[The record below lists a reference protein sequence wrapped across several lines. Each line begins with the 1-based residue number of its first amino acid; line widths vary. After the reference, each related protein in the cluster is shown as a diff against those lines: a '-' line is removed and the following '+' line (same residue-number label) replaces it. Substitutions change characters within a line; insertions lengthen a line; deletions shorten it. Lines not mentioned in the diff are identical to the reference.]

1 MPVLFAMTLFISAA
15 ILFLVQPMVGKKV
28 LPLFGGSPAVW
39 NTCMV
44 FYQAVLL
51 LGYLY
56 AHKLTSLK
64 SQKAQISIHL
74 VVLAVAGG
82 LMALASLLTESHTTV
97 PILTQFIPQ
106 DEAFPFLNVLATL
119 TIAVGVPF
127 FAVST
132 SAPLLQRWFTT
143 TGHPSAKDPYFLYAA
158 SNVGSLLSLL
168 SYPLLIEPLFTI
180 TQQTW
185 LFAGGMVL
193 LMVFTLL
200 CARATLHPLKPPSL
214 MEQSTETVRVE
225 RKPTG
230 RQAARWLAM
239 SLIPSSLMLGV
250 TNHLTT
256 DIAAIPLLWII
267 PLGLYL
273 LTFIV
278 AFAKGAQHLRG
289 VVGLLAP
296 VLLLLLVFTMT
307 SGLKLTV
314 FVQIALHLVVYFFL
328 VLMLHLE
335 LAATRPNARYLTNF
349 YLWISLGG
357 VLGGLFN
364 ALLAPLI
371 FPWAIEYTLAM
382 VAACFFVPGWKD
394 IPSEGLSEKQIE
406 NRTVRRI
413 VLDALT
419 LPVLLISSNMLLS
432 FSYNPT
438 GTKVTEWIADQ
449 LNALCKFV
457 GLGSSIGSGSVA
469 TFLFFAP
476 PCLLAF
482 FTLHRP
488 VRFGLAV
495 LGIVFVMHYVSIS
508 NKYVID
514 TRRSYFGVL
523 QIRHDTINAYELKK
537 VPPTSEDD
545 YPKEWNEYPA
555 VMLSHGTTVHGRQ
568 FADEKNLPKGVGKE
582 TPLTYYHPD
591 GPVGDLFRDTFLQ
604 HPNDVQVGMVGLGT
618 GSVAGYMQKGQN
630 LTFFEID
637 PKVLKIV
644 ETPQYFSYFSSAKA
658 RGANIDVIIGDA
670 RLTLD
675 RAKERKFH
683 LLLID
688 AFSSDAIPIHLMTEQ
703 AMLMYMERLTDDGLL
718 AFHVSNRYLR
728 LDPVLAAIADR
739 CGMTCLIRTDYC
751 EVTNGGQTYPN
762 PDVAPGR
769 TSCGWVVLAK
779 KPERLERTF
788 TNPDYSRQAG
798 VVGGPAMTKEVLWNP
813 IERLPCV
820 TAWTDDYAD
829 VLSVFTAPEVIKIR
843 KSLGF
848 KTLDDK

>member
-1 MPVLFAMTLFISAA
+1 MPFLFALTLFISAA

-64 SQKAQISIHL
+64 SQKRQITIHL
-74 VVLAVAGG
+74 CVLTLAGV
-82 LMALASLLTESHTTV
+82 LMALAAWFTESHTTV

-106 DEAFPFLNVLATL
+106 DDAFPFLNVLATL

-132 SAPLLQRWFTT
+132 SAPLLQRWFTA
-143 TGHPSAKDPYFLYAA
+143 TGHPSSRDPYFLYAA

-168 SYPLLIEPLFTI
+168 SYPLLTEPLFTI

-185 LFAGGMVL
+185 IFAGGMAL
-193 LMVFTLL
+193 LLAFTLL
-200 CARATLHPLKPPSL
+200 CARTTLNPLKPPSL
-214 MEQSTETVRVE
+214 IEQVTESVSVRT
-225 RKPTG
+225 KPTG
-230 RQAARWLAM
+230 KQTARWVAI
-239 SLIPSSLMLGV
+239 SFIPSSLMLGV

-278 AFAKGAQHLRG
+278 AFAKGAHHLRG

-296 VLLLLLVFTMT
+296 VLLLLLLFTMT

-314 FVQIALHLVVYFFL
+314 FVQIIMHLVVYFFL

-335 LAATRPNARYLTNF
+335 LAASRPNVKYLTNF
-349 YLWISLGG
+349 YLWISFGG

-364 ALLAPLI
+364 ALLAPLL
-371 FPWAIEYTLAM
+371 FPWAIEYSLAM

-394 IPSEGLSEKQIE
+394 RPTEGLSEKKIE
-406 NRTVRRI
+406 SMNIRRI
-413 VLDALT
+413 VIDALT
-419 LPVLLISSNMLLS
+419 LPVLLIVSNMLLS
-432 FSYNPT
+432 FSYST
-438 GTKVTEWIADQ
+438 SGASFAGHISDGLT
-449 LNALCKFV
+449 ALCKFA
-457 GLGSSIGSGSVA
+457 GLQTPISTGSVT

-488 VRFGLAV
+488 IRFGLAV
-495 LGIVFVMHYVSIS
+495 LGIFFVMHYVAIT
-508 NKYVID
+508 NKWVIE

-523 QIRHDTINAYELKK
+523 QIRKDTINSYELKD
-537 VPPTSEDD
+537 PLPTDEDES
-545 YPKEWNEYPA
+545 PKQWVEFDA
-555 VMLSHGTTVHGRQ
+555 IMLSHGTTVHGRQ
-568 FADEKNLPKGVGKE
+568 FADDKKLPAGVSKE

-591 GPVGDLFRDTFLQ
+591 GPVGDLFRDTFLN
-604 HPNDVQVGMVGLGT
+604 HPTGVQVGMVGLGT
-618 GSVAGYMQKGQN
+618 GSVAGYMQKGQS
-630 LTFFEID
+630 LTFYEID
-637 PKVLKIV
+637 PKVHKLV
-644 ETPQYFSYFSSAKA
+644 ETPQYFSYFSKAKE
-658 RGANIDVIIGDA
+658 RGANIDVVIGDA

-675 RAKERKFH
+675 RAKDKKYH

-728 LDPVLAAIADR
+728 LEPVLAAIADK
-739 CGMTCLIRTDYC
+739 CGMTCMIRTDYC
-751 EVTNGGQTYPN
+751 DITTDGQTYAN
-762 PDVAPGR
+762 PAFAPGR

-779 KPERLERTF
+779 KPKRLESTF
-788 TNPDYSRQAG
+788 TNPDYSAQAS
-798 VVGGPAMTKEVLWNP
+798 VVGGSAVTKEVLWQP
-813 IERLPCV
+813 IERIPCV

-829 VLSVFTAPEVIKIR
+829 VLSVFTAPEVIKMR
-843 KSLGF
+843 KALGF